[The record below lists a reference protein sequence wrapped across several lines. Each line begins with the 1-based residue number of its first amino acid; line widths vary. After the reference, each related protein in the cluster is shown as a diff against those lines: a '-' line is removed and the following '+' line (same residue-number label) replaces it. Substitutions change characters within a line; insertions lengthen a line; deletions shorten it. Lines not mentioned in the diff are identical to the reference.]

1 VKIRGKKNP
10 YTPEAKNL
18 EEYGIFFYLY
28 LSSAGVIQIRFKG
41 SPYASGL
48 SGHAS
53 PRDFKYISISGK
65 CQETWKL
72 PLCRGMIYIS
82 RQKYDICDT
91 VITCPPVVAKR
102 RPRFFGGLSVLSSYG
117 SILRSTAKDESGEYH
132 S

>member
-1 VKIRGKKNP
+1 MLRDSQA
-10 YTPEAKNL
+10 TPPP
-18 EEYGIFFYLY
+18 GIL
-28 LSSAGVIQIRFKG
+28 
-41 SPYASGL
+41 
-48 SGHAS
+48 
-53 PRDFKYISISGK
+53 SISLF
-65 CQETWKL
+65 QESVKKL